1 MSSAS
6 QGDGDVSFPWVWV
19 DFGLVVSDP
28 VGISATLRY
37 Y

>member
-19 DFGLVVSDP
+19 DFGLVVPAPDC
-28 VGISATLRY
+28 ISACRSVP
-37 Y
+37 